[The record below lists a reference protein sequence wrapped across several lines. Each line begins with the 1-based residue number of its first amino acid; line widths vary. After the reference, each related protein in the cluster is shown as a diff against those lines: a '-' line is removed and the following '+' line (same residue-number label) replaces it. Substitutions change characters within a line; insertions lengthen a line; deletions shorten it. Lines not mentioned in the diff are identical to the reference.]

1 MKIAIITSGFLPV
14 IDGVTVSGL
23 QRLHK
28 LSQWGH
34 QILLFCPDYSA
45 LANLYPNWRDY
56 TGNMLPGVNI
66 VNLEST
72 PFMDI
77 DFERNVSKNSYKI
90 VLQELEKFEPDIIH
104 VDEPERLFVGFW
116 RIAGVDYAR
125 QKNIPCVSFFRTNFL
140 EYLDDY
146 FSFPIGEKTIP
157 LPSEGM
163 LLVKFLFKKF
173 LGWVYNAYDAT
184 LIHNIFTHQK
194 LVELGIKNTIYEN
207 LNGFDPKQF
216 FPNLREKTFFEKKYG
231 LVDCDRKT
239 KLIFLGRLTPDKGWK
254 FTIDAF
260 AEIVRAID
268 PEQFALII
276 VGDGPMRDEIASALK
291 PLLPHIHFFGR
302 VSHDEVPAILANS
315 DIYVTTSEKEN
326 RALTIIEAL
335 ASGLPILAPRAG
347 GIPQDIRDNWNG
359 FLYEPQNI
367 KEFTSKLKILID
379 NPILREEMGAK
390 GRSYIEKYSWDTTVK
405 NLIELWEEQ
414 IAKKSQL
421 TNSDLRQKR
430 IASLG

>member
-23 QRLHK
+23 HRLHK

-34 QILLFCPDYSA
+34 EVLLFCPDYST
-45 LANLYPNWRDY
+45 LANIYPNWQDY
-56 TGNMLPGVNI
+56 TGNILSGVTI

-72 PFMDI
+72 AFMDI
-77 DFERNVSKNSYKI
+77 DFERNVSKNSYKV

-116 RIAGVDYAR
+116 RIPGIDYAK
-125 QKNIPCVSFFRTNFL
+125 QNHIPCVAFFRTNFL

-157 LPSEGM
+157 LPVEGM
-163 LLVKFLFKKF
+163 VLVKFLFKKF
-173 LGWVYNAYDAT
+173 LSWVYNAYDAT

-194 LVELGIKNTIYEN
+194 LVEIGIKNTIYEN
-207 LNGFDPKQF
+207 LNGFDPNQF
-216 FPNLREKTFFEKKYG
+216 FPNLRQENFFENKYG
-231 LVDCDRKT
+231 LVDCDRKI

-260 AEIVRAID
+260 SEIIQNIN
-268 PEQFALII
+268 PEQLALII
-276 VGDGPMRDEIASALK
+276 VGDGPMRDEISSALK
-291 PLLPHIHFFGR
+291 PIFPHIHFFGR
-302 VSHDEVPAILANS
+302 VAPSEVPAILANS

-347 GIPQDIRDNWNG
+347 GIPQDIRDGWNG
-359 FLYEPQNI
+359 FLFEPQNI
-367 KEFTSKLKILID
+367 EEFSNKLKLLTE
-379 NPILREEMGAK
+379 NSTLRQEMGLK
-390 GRSYIEKYSWDTTVK
+390 GRQYIEKYSWDITVK
-405 NLIELWEEQ
+405 SLIRLWEEQ
-414 IAKKSQL
+414 IIQNSQL
-421 TNSDLRQKR
+421 TNKVLRQKR
-430 IASLG
+430 IASIG

>member
-23 QRLHK
+23 HRLHK

-34 QILLFCPDYSA
+34 EVLLFCPDYSM
-45 LANLYPNWRDY
+45 LANIYPNWQDY
-56 TGNMLPGVNI
+56 TGNILSGVTI

-72 PFMDI
+72 AFMDI
-77 DFERNVSKNSYKI
+77 DFERNVSKNSYKV

-116 RIAGVDYAR
+116 RIPGIDYAK
-125 QKNIPCVSFFRTNFL
+125 QNNIPCVAFFRTNFL

-157 LPSEGM
+157 LPVEGM
-163 LLVKFLFKKF
+163 VLIKFLFKKF
-173 LGWVYNAYDAT
+173 LSWVYNAYDAT

-194 LVELGIKNTIYEN
+194 LVEIGIKNTIYEN
-207 LNGFDPKQF
+207 LNGFDPNQF
-216 FPNLREKTFFEKKYG
+216 YPALGQENFFEEKYG
-231 LVDCDRKT
+231 LADCDRKI

-260 AEIVRAID
+260 SEIIQNIN
-268 PEQFALII
+268 PEQLALII
-276 VGDGPMRDEIASALK
+276 VGDGPMRDEISSALK
-291 PLLPHIHFFGR
+291 PIFPHIHFFGR
-302 VSHDEVPAILANS
+302 VAPSEVPAILANS

-347 GIPQDIRDNWNG
+347 GIPQDIRDGWNG
-359 FLYEPQNI
+359 FLFEPQNI
-367 KEFTSKLKILID
+367 EEFSNKLKLLTE
-379 NPILREEMGAK
+379 NSTLRQEMGLK
-390 GRSYIEKYSWDTTVK
+390 GRQYIEKYSWDITVK
-405 NLIELWEEQ
+405 SLIRLWEEQ
-414 IAKKSQL
+414 IIQNSQL
-421 TNSDLRQKR
+421 TNKVLRQKR
-430 IASLG
+430 IASIG